1 MDKIVLYGLGMRF
14 EKLVRKNYLVNKEL
28 KKYEIVGFIDKKLL
42 LRINA
47 HSYGFCLGWQCH
59 FCQK

>member
-28 KKYEIVGFIDKKLL
+28 KKYEIVGFIDK
-42 LRINA
+42 
-47 HSYGFCLGWQCH
+47 
-59 FCQK
+59 